1 MNYES
6 NESEPKL
13 NWKFFKKWTKTKLK
27 VRYKF
32 VINHGWSFKWMNSI
46 ALTFMIVVL
55 KTTCKNK
62 KKEGIPFRETQAK
75 NNNGQERNINS
86 KGG

>member
-1 MNYES
+1 
-6 NESEPKL
+6 
-13 NWKFFKKWTKTKLK
+13 
-27 VRYKF
+27 
-32 VINHGWSFKWMNSI
+32 MNSI